1 MLRAG
6 GGEGGE
12 WRGGEGEEE
21 EEGEEEDWLGLTLD
35 IVCNIVEPEAARARL
50 GPKEA
55 VAGVD
60 EAVHVARINEAV
72 PFASDFRA

>member
-12 WRGGEGEEE
+12 WRGG
-21 EEGEEEDWLGLTLD
+21 EGEEEDWLGLTLD

-60 EAVHVARINEAV
+60 EAVHVARVNEAV